1 MLTPKDLTADERR
14 QLNGCAQKAVQE
26 GMSTELVSKEVRDLL
41 NSRLRQR
48 DGKTSL
54 AVAELHEPA

>member
-1 MLTPKDLTADERR
+1 
-14 QLNGCAQKAVQE
+14 
-26 GMSTELVSKEVRDLL
+26 MSTELVSKEVRDLL